1 VEARAS
7 CRNAARAGSFSL
19 AFSDRREAEMTH
31 RRFLVVALI
40 FGITFTAYMDRVN
53 FAVSI
58 PAIQHEL
65 HISLQQIGDIN
76 FAWAF
81 AYAVFSFPGGWIADR
96 LGLRFG
102 MAASLAWWS
111 VFTIASPF
119 GGGLAAWMALRA
131 AMGSGEAPIWSYV
144 AKATDDWVAPDER
157 STAYSLAGSGE
168 FLGPAAGA
176 LAAGG
181 IAEALGWRWSF
192 VIVGVLG
199 LALVP
204 VWIACV
210 RNRPAEDPR
219 ADAAERARIGGR
231 AGTDVPD
238 WRGLRAV
245 VFSRVGL
252 GILITY
258 VTNGYVLFT
267 FKNWLP
273 SYMHDTFHSS
283 IVGGAAWSSLT
294 AALGFVGFLLAGPL
308 NDALVRRMDRL
319 TARRLGTAVP
329 GAGAVACLI
338 ASVVTARAQSA
349 WATAT
354 LIGLSQMLCTMTA
367 GAWAVNVI
375 DLSPGR
381 ASTGLLYGFYNG
393 SLNLM
398 GAANALVIAW
408 LATRLGFP
416 VAFGSAVLFMVC
428 FIAGMVV
435 VMDRPGYERLLA
447 SAQNARQAP
456 Q

>member
-1 VEARAS
+1 
-7 CRNAARAGSFSL
+7 
-19 AFSDRREAEMTH
+19 MTH
-31 RRFLVVALI
+31 RRYWIVGLI
-40 FGITFTAYMDRVN
+40 FCVTFVAYMDRVN

-58 PAIQHEL
+58 PAIQHDL
-65 HISLQQIGDIN
+65 HFSLADIGKIN
-76 FAWAF
+76 FAWALT
-81 AYAVFSFPGGWIADR
+81 YALLSFPGGWIADR

-119 GGGLAAWMALRA
+119 ATGLAGWMLLRA
-131 AMGSGEAPIWSYV
+131 LMGIGEAPVWSYL

-181 IAEALGWRWSF
+181 IAAWFGWRWSF
-192 VIVGVLG
+192 VTFGTAG
-199 LALVP
+199 LLLIP
-204 VWIACV
+204 VWITRV
-210 RNRPAEDPR
+210 RSRPAEDR
-219 ADAAERARIGGR
+219 RVDQAERARIGEQPEAGAK
-231 AGTDVPD
+231 AGTGAGAKAGAGAGVD
-238 WRGLRAV
+238 WAGLRAV

-273 SYMHDTFHSS
+273 SYMHDTFHST

-294 AALGFVGFLLAGPL
+294 AGLGFAGFLLAGPA

-329 GAGAVACLI
+329 GGLAVLCLLG
-338 ASVVTARAQSA
+338 SV
-349 WATAT
+349 ATAHAQVEWMT
-354 LIGLSQMLCTMTA
+354 AALIGVSQMLCTMTA

-381 ASTGLLYGFYNG
+381 GSTGILYGFYNG
-393 SLNLM
+393 CLNLM
-398 GAANALVIAW
+398 GALNALAITF
-408 LATRLGFP
+408 LAGRFGFP
-416 VAFGSAVLFMVC
+416 AAFGSAVLFIILFVM
-428 FIAGMVV
+428 GMVLV
-435 VMDRPGYERLLA
+435 IDRPGYERLLRTA
-447 SAQNARQAP
+447 AEARA
-456 Q
+456 